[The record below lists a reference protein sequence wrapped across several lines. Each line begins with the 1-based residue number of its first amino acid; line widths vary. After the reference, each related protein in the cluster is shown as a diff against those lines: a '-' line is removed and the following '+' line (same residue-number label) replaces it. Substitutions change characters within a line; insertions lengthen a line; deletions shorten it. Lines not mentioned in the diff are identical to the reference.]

1 LPYKNTGTL
10 RDGSSF
16 ALIIQTERNESGYVF
31 DGLDSDGQSVPID
44 IQFTPIVKG
53 DEDIYYNFDP
63 NPVTPSDSPHP
74 PAAQLW
80 LCRNV
85 YWSLDTQNGLKFYR
99 YGTPA
104 GFEITE

>member
-1 LPYKNTGTL
+1 
-10 RDGSSF
+10 
-16 ALIIQTERNESGYVF
+16 VF

-53 DEDIYYNFDP
+53 DEDTYYNFDF
-63 NPVTPSDSPHP
+63 NPIMPSESPHP
-74 PAAQLW
+74 PAPQLW

-85 YWSLDTQNGLKFYR
+85 YWSIDVDNGLKFYR

-104 GFEITE
+104 GFEIDN